1 MPQTVFGI
9 PLRMSGIVDIK
20 DNILQRSEP
29 VGTVAIAKQDDT
41 YTLMVSRGDGRWL
54 ESEFRFFL
62 APNTPDIGAFQ
73 DSPHLGYGAD
83 YVVGKLLARVDIG
96 NAADTTNAS
105 ANRMPIRANGGYLQ
119 VYANGTWNNVVMGFT
134 FNERS
139 DKQYR
144 LTYLPVGKLWQY
156 DTDGNS
162 VDQTDANG
170 YPVVMSWQSDIG
182 AYQSPLVV
190 GRRTI

>member
-1 MPQTVFGI
+1 
-9 PLRMSGIVDIK
+9 
-20 DNILQRSEP
+20 
-29 VGTVAIAKQDDT
+29 
-41 YTLMVSRGDGRWL
+41 
-54 ESEFRFFL
+54 
-62 APNTPDIGAFQ
+62 
-73 DSPHLGYGAD
+73 
-83 YVVGKLLARVDIG
+83 
-96 NAADTTNAS
+96 
-105 ANRMPIRANGGYLQ
+105 MPIRANGGYLQ

-134 FNERS
+134 FQERS

-182 AYQSPLVV
+182 AYQSPLVI